1 MDEPRAT
8 PRKADASPRFS
19 NRHTV
24 KPGTKSSDNS
34 VSRLGSRTRPSTT
47 STAALDTRA
56 EETQDEFRAAA
67 QATAYYEK
75 IYAKFEEEEDENS
88 AKYASGF
95 SQEAIG
101 LLSPEP
107 ADRDIIQLK
116 KVFKELRTTTFFQAL
131 PDERQ
136 DTSYWLN
143 ILKKAILRPDLR
155 AETVLYVDSHDSPCR
170 TTAGKGRKDKN
181 KGDIGMSTLFI
192 VLAGGVQVI
201 RDSSDS
207 GSLLSSGDAFGAGA
221 LDRLT
226 DPKSAVVFCNDTCVL
241 EISEDIMTRAHAI
254 KMNDYLRFLKSTRLF
269 ANTPE
274 EQLAQIVPLFQL
286 RKYWSNEVIVKQG
299 EISSEL
305 FIIASGCVRVVQE
318 VVVPYNMP
326 RNSYITTPSEIME
339 PVSSAAVATLAHVK
353 QARFSVKSCARDT
366 AKSAGMV
373 LGGQMAKVLTSMEQA
388 DINLLV
394 GVLWHAK
401 IANCQSV
408 VI

>member
-1 MDEPRAT
+1 M
-8 PRKADASPRFS
+8 
-19 NRHTV
+19 
-24 KPGTKSSDNS
+24 
-34 VSRLGSRTRPSTT
+34 
-47 STAALDTRA
+47 RA

-75 IYAKFEEEEDENS
+75 IYAKFEEQDDENS
-88 AKYASGF
+88 AKYPSGF

-101 LLSPEP
+101 LLTPEP

-143 ILKKAILRPDLR
+143 ILKKAILRPDLQ
-155 AETVLYVDSHDSPCR
+155 AETVLYDSHDSPCR
-170 TTAGKGRKDKN
+170 TAGKGRKDKN

-226 DPKSAVVFCNDTCVL
+226 DPKSAVVFCNDTCLL
-241 EISEDIMTRAHAI
+241 EISADIMTRAHAI

-326 RNSYITTPSEIME
+326 RNGYITTPSEIME

-366 AKSAGMV
+366 AKSAGMI

-394 GVLWHAK
+394 GVL
-401 IANCQSV
+401 
-408 VI
+408 